1 MKGLVIQGIIR
12 GKPHR
17 TTIPDR
23 SAPRPL
29 DKVNRQFRVPAP
41 NMLWVSD
48 FTYVATWKGFAYVAF
63 ARTPLLAERHVEV
76 SLSGS

>member
-1 MKGLVIQGIIR
+1 MN
-12 GKPHR
+12 
-17 TTIPDR
+17 
-23 SAPRPL
+23 RP
-29 DKVNRQFRVPAP
+29 FRVPAP